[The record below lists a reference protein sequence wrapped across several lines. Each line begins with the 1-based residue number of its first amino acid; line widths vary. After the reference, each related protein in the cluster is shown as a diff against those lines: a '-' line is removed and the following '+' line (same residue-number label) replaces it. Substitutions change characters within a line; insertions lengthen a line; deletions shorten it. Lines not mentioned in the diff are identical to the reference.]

1 MDLSLIVDICIGLA
15 AFRLAWSVD
24 RTQKEMLKIQ
34 AQQALILQELTTRI
48 EKVENK
54 LETIPHA

>member
-1 MDLSLIVDICIGLA
+1 MELIDLLINGVLGVA

-34 AQQALILQELTTRI
+34 AQQAQILVELTSR
-48 EKVENK
+48 VERLEDK
-54 LETIPHA
+54 LD

>member
-1 MDLSLIVDICIGLA
+1 MLNIETLKLVIDIGIGLA

-34 AQQALILQELTTRI
+34 AQQANILTELSRRVESL
-48 EKVENK
+48 EKAVNE
-54 LETIPHA
+54 